1 MRRQAGEMCAGQCGQ
16 TWAEPASPSQGRSCQ
31 PLSLRGHGGYL
42 WGFWGSMEAPST
54 VPLVLG
60 PGCHTPPQPHLPG
73 HCFLTG
79 SAFLFLCFPPWPG
92 PSYPQPQ
99 SRGDFQETVIVKTQ
113 TTPNQLPL
121 TTRGAMPVMQWAGP
135 PRCEALSA
143 WP

>member
-1 MRRQAGEMCAGQCGQ
+1 MRRPMWADLGRTSQSQPGEVM
-16 TWAEPASPSQGRSCQ
+16 PAPQPTGPWRVPMGVLGVHGGSLHSPSSSGAWMPHS
-31 PLSLRGHGGYL
+31 
-42 WGFWGSMEAPST
+42 
-54 VPLVLG
+54 
-60 PGCHTPPQPHLPG
+60 PQPHLPG